1 MMSNVPVQTV
11 VPILLLI
18 AAGFLSRKIGI
29 LRSGDERVLS
39 SYVYYFALP
48 ALSIVNLSEIVF
60 TSNTLKFMSAGILPI
75 FIAVTIFVAI
85 SRIFRVTRDTLY
97 LLIMSTVFGSVAFFG
112 LPFITF
118 AFPTTQGEHLA
129 VLSVSSIGPIGVAI
143 SLTTLE
149 LYRLGTTTI
158 WEGLKRVLRK
168 FLKNPLILSILTGFT
183 LAFLRVEIPPPLS
196 TSLHMLGKTTSAVAI
211 FMLGVFLY
219 GPKYTN
225 IRDALKLSLLRILF
239 LPVVALLI
247 TEFLDLPTLE
257 RTILVLMH
265 STPIAVSII
274 VLSERYNFYREIIA
288 SLILVSTI
296 GGGLCITL
304 WLFFLGT
311 H

>member
-1 MMSNVPVQTV
+1 MSNVPVQTV

-118 AFPTTQGEHLA
+118 AFPTTEGEHLA

-143 SLTTLE
+143 SMTTLE

-158 WEGLKRVLRK
+158 WEGLKRVLKK
-168 FLKNPLILSILTGFT
+168 FLKNPLILSILTGFL
-183 LAFLRVEIPPPLS
+183 LAILRVEIPLPLS

-239 LPVVALLI
+239 LPVVALLT

-274 VLSERYNFYREIIA
+274 VLSERYNFYKEIIA

-296 GGGLCITL
+296 LGGLCVTL
-304 WLFFLGT
+304 WLLLLGT

>member
-118 AFPTTQGEHLA
+118 AFPTTEGEHLA

-143 SLTTLE
+143 SMTTLE

-158 WEGLKRVLRK
+158 WEGLKRVLKK
-168 FLKNPLILSILTGFT
+168 FLKNPLILSILTGFL
-183 LAFLRVEIPPPLS
+183 LAILRVEIPLPLS

-239 LPVVALLI
+239 LPVVALLT

-274 VLSERYNFYREIIA
+274 VLSERYNFYKEIIA

-296 GGGLCITL
+296 LGGLCVTL
-304 WLFFLGT
+304 WLLLLGT

>member
-1 MMSNVPVQTV
+1 MSNVPVQTV

-118 AFPTTQGEHLA
+118 AFPTTEGEHLA

-143 SLTTLE
+143 SMTTLE
-149 LYRLGTTTI
+149 LYRLGTATI
-158 WEGLKRVLRK
+158 WEGLKRVLKK
-168 FLKNPLILSILTGFT
+168 FLKNPLILSILTGFL
-183 LAFLRVEIPPPLS
+183 LAILRVEIPLPLS

-239 LPVVALLI
+239 LPVVALLT

-274 VLSERYNFYREIIA
+274 VLSERYNFYKEIIA

-296 GGGLCITL
+296 LGGLCVTL
-304 WLFFLGT
+304 WLLLLGT